1 MSARTAAGRPARKS
15 GKPKAQPSPR
25 ARTASPRSF
34 VSDITIEHGPAE
46 MLGRFFLK
54 ADTAARRRDVF
65 LSFISPEEMLEINK
79 RNADTWRPILPLFN
93 PQSSILTEDN
103 CYCMAGRN
111 AKGEVI
117 ATQAGRLLPWTGT
130 NFHEEASSMRL
141 FYTDPAGMKAEGE
154 AVIVTAPAAKTLTG
168 SVVFS
173 GAIWYR
179 PDYRGR
185 QLPSIIPYISR
196 AYAYTRWKQDT
207 TISIMAQD
215 VHQRGMAERSGYANV
230 DWEVLLRR
238 TPVIP
243 EGDLHCALVW
253 MDSDFLL
260 KGTADFLAGF
270 DSEVDA
276 WVGQR
281 RDQKYG

>member
-1 MSARTAAGRPARKS
+1 MAMASQSARKGSKSAPQPRRRARPAE
-15 GKPKAQPSPR
+15 
-25 ARTASPRSF
+25 PRSF
-34 VSDITIEHGPAE
+34 VSDITIEHGPAD

-54 ADTAARRRDVF
+54 ADTAARQRDVF
-65 LSFISPEEMLEINK
+65 LSFITPEEMLEINK
-79 RNADTWRPILPLFN
+79 ANADTWRPVLPLFN
-93 PQSSILTEDN
+93 PESSVLNEDN

-111 AKGEVI
+111 AKGEII
-117 ATQAGRLLPWTGT
+117 ATQAGRLLPWSGT
-130 NFHEEASSMRL
+130 TFHDEASSLRL
-141 FYTDPAGMKAEGE
+141 FYTEPEGMKAEGE
-154 AVIVTAPAAKTLTG
+154 EVIVTAPAARTLTG

-196 AYAYTRWKQDT
+196 AYAYTRWKQECT
-207 TISIMAQD
+207 MSIMAQD
-215 VHQRGMAERSGYANV
+215 VHARGMAERSGYNNV

-243 EGDLHCALVW
+243 DGDLHCAMVW
-253 MDSDFLL
+253 MDSNFLL

-270 DSEVDA
+270 DAQVDGR
-276 WVGQR
+276 VGKR
-281 RDQKYG
+281 GDQKYG